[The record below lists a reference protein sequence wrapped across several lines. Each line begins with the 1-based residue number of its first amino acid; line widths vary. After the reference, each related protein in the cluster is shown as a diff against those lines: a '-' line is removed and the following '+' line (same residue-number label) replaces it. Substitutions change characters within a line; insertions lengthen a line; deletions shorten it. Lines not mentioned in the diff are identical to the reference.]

1 MDERT
6 KQFYERDAAATAAKY
21 RAVDQSAWRQQ
32 VQEAFPAGGRVLDVG
47 TGSGRDLALLLEMG
61 FDGYGTEPVGSMR
74 QEALKAYPQ
83 IAGKLFDQPLPLP
96 ENADMGGTFDGI
108 VCSAVLMHVPEAEL
122 FDAAFSLKRMLRE
135 KGRLWISVPA
145 TRPGLDAEDRD
156 EAGRLFNPLHTEFL
170 VLLFERLGFQLLRQT
185 ENSDRLGRDGIA
197 WNSFL
202 FELDSARGR
211 PLEKIARVI
220 NQDTK
225 DATYKLALLR
235 ALSEIG
241 TKNTHLVEWVGA
253 NEVAV
258 PMKLIAEKWLRY
270 YWPLFQRADFIP
282 QKNGER
288 IDGPKSV
295 AFRKG
300 LTGLIDAYR
309 EGGLSR
315 FLVDVSARKLTTDTA
330 IQHRKVLARLA
341 DTIRDGPVQYASGEM
356 FRYDK
361 TRKAVLIKASAW
373 REFSQLGQWIGP
385 AVILQWAEETNR
397 FSKKNISVATALDLL
412 TDYPTEERMVDA
424 AKKVYDDIPDKR
436 CVWTDRPLGAGYE
449 VDHVIPF
456 SLWHCNDLWNL
467 LPSDAKANNSKRDKL
482 PERELLLRRKDAIV
496 TCWETVRQRHERRF
510 EYELINLTGDKP
522 VTANWQNGAF
532 QRLAEAVEVTA
543 IQRGAKRWR
552 PGE

>member
-1 MDERT
+1 MDRRT
-6 KQFYERDAAATAAKY
+6 LEFYEQTAAETAAKY
-21 RAVDQSAWRQQ
+21 RAVDLSEWRRKF
-32 VQEAFPAGGRVLDVG
+32 QESFPTGGRILDVG
-47 TGSGRDLALLLEMG
+47 AGSGRDVALLMEMG
-61 FDGYGTEPVGSMR
+61 FDAWGLEPSEQMRAEAVRAFPELVGKI
-74 QEALKAYPQ
+74 LPL
-83 IAGKLFDQPLPLP
+83 GLPLP
-96 ENADMGGTFDGI
+96 ENAEVGRPYDGVI
-108 VCSAVLMHVPEAEL
+108 CSAVLMHVPEAEQ
-122 FDAAFSLKRMLRE
+122 FNAAFSLKRLLKE
-135 KGRLWISVPA
+135 KGRLFISVPSA
-145 TRPGLDAEDRD
+145 RPGLNEAGRD
-156 EAGRLFNPLHTEFL
+156 EAGRLFKPLEPEY
-170 VLLFERLGFQLLRQT
+170 VILLFERLGFQLLRRW
-185 ENSDRLGRDGIA
+185 EDADGLRRA
-197 WNSFL
+197 GVRWNSFL

-211 PLEKIARVI
+211 PLEKIAQVI

-253 NEVAV
+253 DEVAV

-270 YWPLFQRADFIP
+270 YWPLFQRVDFIP

-288 IDGPKSV
+288 VDGPKSV

-300 LTGLIDAYR
+300 LTGLIDIYR

-315 FLVDVSARKLTTDTA
+315 FLVDVAAGKLTTDTA
-330 IQHRKVLARLA
+330 KQHQKVLSRLA

-373 REFSQLGQWIGP
+373 REFSQLGQWIEP
-385 AVILQWAEETNR
+385 AVILHWAEETNR

-424 AKKVYDDIPDKR
+424 AKAVYDTIADKR
-436 CVWTDRPLGAGYE
+436 CVWTDKTLRAGYA

-467 LPSDAKANNSKRDKL
+467 LPCDAKENGKKSDKL
-482 PERELLLRRKDAIV
+482 PERGLLFDRKKDIVFYWEQLRY
-496 TCWETVRQRHERRF
+496 RHERRF
-510 EYELINLTGDKP
+510 DHELMNFTGEKR
-522 VTANWQNGAF
+522 VAGNWQNGAF
-532 QRLAEAVEVTA
+532 QRLVEAVEVTA
-543 IQRGAKRWR
+543 IQRGTERWR
-552 PGE
+552 PT